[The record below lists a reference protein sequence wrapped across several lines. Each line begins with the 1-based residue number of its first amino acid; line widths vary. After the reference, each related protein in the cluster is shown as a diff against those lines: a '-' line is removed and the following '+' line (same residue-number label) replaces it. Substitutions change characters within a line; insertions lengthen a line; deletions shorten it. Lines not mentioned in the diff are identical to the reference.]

1 MEVFFRSQQ
10 WKEVLIFLFFL
21 LLSSGF
27 WFLQSLQRDYERKI
41 ELPLHY
47 KNVPQEWILAN
58 DNPEKITVLV
68 KDKGSTLM
76 YYFWSANFSPIDVS
90 VANLSR
96 AADHSLH
103 VTNQELETMLSKQ
116 LISST
121 SILAIEPREIHLR
134 YDSLSRHA
142 AAVVAD
148 VVVQTKPGF
157 QLSGQIILS
166 HPEVQLYGRSQ
177 VIDTLRYIKTKRA
190 TFENVS
196 ATRDYAVALDLPE
209 GVKADHETVKLTI
222 PVEEFTEKKL
232 RLPVLCSDMPSTYAL
247 RIFPSSVEVTCN
259 IPLSSFKELTEEEVE
274 IRIPFQDFQ
283 EYQSTGKL
291 PLRIT
296 RKPPWVAGA
305 VIVPDEVEFIIEQLR
320 ND

>member
-1 MEVFFRSQQ
+1 MEIFVRNQQ
-10 WKEVLIFLFFL
+10 WKEILIFLFFL

-47 KNVPQEWILAN
+47 KNVPQEWILAK

-68 KDKGSTLM
+68 KDKGSALM
-76 YYFWSANFSPIDVS
+76 YYSWSVNFSPIDIS
-90 VANLSR
+90 VTNLSL

-103 VTNQELETMLSKQ
+103 VTNQVLETMLSKQ

-121 SILAIEPREIHLR
+121 SILSIEPREIHLR
-134 YDSLSRHA
+134 YDSLSHHA
-142 AAVVAD
+142 AIVVAD

-157 QLSGQIILS
+157 QLSGQIKIS
-166 HPEVQLYGRSQ
+166 PPQVQLYGRSQ
-177 VIDTLRYIKTKRA
+177 VIDTLKYIKTKRA

-196 ATRDYAVALDLPE
+196 TTREYAVALDLPE
-209 GVKADHETVKLTI
+209 DVKADHETVKLTI

-232 RLPVLCSDMPSTYAL
+232 RLPVLCSDMPSAYAL
-247 RIFPSSVEVTCN
+247 RIFPSSVEVTCS

-296 RKPPWVAGA
+296 RKPPWVASA
-305 VIVPDEVEFIIEQLR
+305 VIVPDEVEFIIEQLP
-320 ND
+320 DD